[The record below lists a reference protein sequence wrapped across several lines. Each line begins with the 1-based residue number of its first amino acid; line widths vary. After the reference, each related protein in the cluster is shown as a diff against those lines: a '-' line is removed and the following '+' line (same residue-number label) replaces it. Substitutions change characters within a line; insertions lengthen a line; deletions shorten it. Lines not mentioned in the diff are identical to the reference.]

1 MLNYSHKN
9 VNDFIKSANKIAY
22 EINKGGVIVPDT
34 LAARDKII
42 TYLEENS
49 ISIGDLAVLYGIH
62 KQDMADYL
70 GGRKTTPKGNKTI
83 IRIIA
88 DFKIR

>member
-1 MLNYSHKN
+1 MST
-9 VNDFIKSANKIAY
+9 DFIKSANKIAY
-22 EINKGGVIVPDT
+22 EINQGGYYMPDT

-42 TYLEENS
+42 SYLEENS

-70 GGRKTTPKGNKTI
+70 GGRKITPKGNKTI
-83 IRIIA
+83 IRIIS